1 MNQLQVSGS
10 ALALLT
16 FALIGCGGSGASTPN
31 GIGVV
36 VPCYNERCLPS
47 GGGTATPPGG
57 GGGGGGGGGATPTPP
72 GGGGGGGG
80 GATPTPPGGGGG
92 GGGGATPTP
101 PGGGGG
107 GGATP
112 TPPGGGGGGG
122 GGGGTPTPI
131 AFGALTL
138 NPTVLIPVGITNTA
152 TATTVATQSGYT
164 GAFTPTIACPANL
177 PLGTLT
183 ASASGSTITVSENT
197 ALLPALLGANV
208 FCTLTVAGGGG
219 MTATATVL
227 LGASILPGG
236 SPPPTTSPSPG
247 ATPGALTVAPAVL
260 IPIGVGT
267 STTTAT
273 IAQVNYAGPFSATIQ
288 CPINLPTGALSA
300 AVSGNSVVITENATL
315 LQNVLGLNLLCTLTV
330 TGGGGMTGTA
340 NILLGALAL

>member
-57 GGGGGGGGGATPTPP
+57 GGGGGGATPTPP

-107 GGATP
+107 GGGATP
-112 TPPGGGGGGG
+112 TPPGGGGG

-330 TGGGGMTGTA
+330 TGGGGVTGTA